1 MDERQ
6 ESASLR
12 HELELGMIEIARQS
26 PKEPHKIVMGVS
38 YSMAITV
45 TGALFSDPTILDNLL
60 NNNQDM
66 LTIVLAYTTCTS
78 LQTLGLRYCPGI
90 WSH

>member
-45 TGALFSDPTILDNLL
+45 TGALF
-60 NNNQDM
+60 
-66 LTIVLAYTTCTS
+66 LT
-78 LQTLGLRYCPGI
+78 QLRTDLFKYYDI
-90 WSH
+90 R